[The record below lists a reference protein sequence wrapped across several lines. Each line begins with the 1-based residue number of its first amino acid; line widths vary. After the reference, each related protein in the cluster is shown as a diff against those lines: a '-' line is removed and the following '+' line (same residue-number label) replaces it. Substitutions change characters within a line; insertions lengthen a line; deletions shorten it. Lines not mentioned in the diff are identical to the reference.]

1 MNKWKLYG
9 TGTIL
14 RIHMSKSLGMRLLF
28 VISAALECSFMA
40 VGQSADV
47 KVAPNAPKLLLSE
60 NAYNPIPSPDG
71 RYIGYVKTGW
81 GEGMTSGMGR
91 SSLTSNVGLMEA
103 SGNVLKPN
111 FAPRKFL
118 AGWSADSKAVVCY
131 RDWTY
136 AILTP
141 GGVTLS
147 EGRLPQPK
155 LPPLP
160 ERVAFLNDLRLPAWQ
175 EGSGP
180 NGSLATTMGTVLRF
194 ENGGPS
200 LYTDYLFAPSPDG
213 RYVATVEAIRQPGK
227 LRIYDRKR
235 GKWSSLGEVVISP
248 DRDWDYMKPSWDPWF
263 ADSSHLAYFSGRDLL
278 VASPDGQSKRVLLTS
293 NQPAGLAAP
302 SPSGELVAYVAFD
315 GRPMKGRPDLTF
327 WGNSAVWVVSA
338 TGQVAP
344 RQLTQPDLDTT
355 SGLRWLGNDS
365 LVFDRIRENI
375 FDMHARIWSIA
386 LR

>member
-1 MNKWKLYG
+1 
-9 TGTIL
+9 
-14 RIHMSKSLGMRLLF
+14 MSKSLGMRLLF
-28 VISAALECSFMA
+28 LISAGLECSLMS
-40 VGQSADV
+40 VGQSTAV
-47 KVAPNAPKLLLSE
+47 KVASNTPKLLLSE

-71 RYIGYVKTGW
+71 RYIAYVKTGW
-81 GEGMTSGMGR
+81 GEGMTIGMGR

-111 FAPRKFL
+111 FAPQKFL

-147 EGRLPQPK
+147 AGRLPQPK

-180 NGSLATTMGTVLRF
+180 NGSLVTTMGTVLRF

-200 LYTDYLFAPSPDG
+200 LYIDYVFAPSPDG
-213 RYVATVEAIRQPGK
+213 RYVATVEATRQPGK
-227 LRIYDRKR
+227 LWIYDRKTR
-235 GKWSSLGEVVISP
+235 KWSSLGEAVISP
-248 DRDWDYMKPSWDPWF
+248 DRNWDYMKPSWDPWF

-302 SPSGELVAYVAFD
+302 SPNGERVAYVAFD
-315 GRPMKGRPDLTF
+315 ERPMKARPDLTF
-327 WGNSAVWVVSA
+327 WGNSAVWVVTA

-375 FDMHARIWSIA
+375 FEMHARIWSIA